1 MRKGIIVLAAAL
13 SMLSAQSLTDLYDEA
28 ENSPQ
33 YISRAEMIDSQSA
46 TAEAERYDDGWSAG
60 ADLAGAYPKDGSSSG
75 GEFALSVG
83 KEFNLERSAL
93 GSFMRFNK
101 EYAKLRKKVEL
112 NRIKARIFRLYGEYC
127 IEREALAAQ
136 KELAAIYAMMLKQID
151 TGVRFGEFDAS
162 KALMAHMALENLN
175 LKIVETQSR
184 TRKIE
189 GEISSIIFFD
199 KNRAVCS
206 RWNYDLNYLLNPKNS
221 AFYPMLGL
229 KEKRS
234 KEELALSRS
243 RVPKI
248 GVSAS
253 YSDEIDTR
261 RATIGISIPLSFG
274 KRSEAQ
280 RMAAMHAYAAA
291 RSEAEA
297 IRRAFKSA
305 SEALRE
311 RLDLYNMRV
320 REFESSIKLT
330 ADTLIEQSRMRFKA
344 GEESLLSMLKAAETK
359 LQMIE
364 TLIALKTKRHDAV
377 AEFIENYAVDPKGV
391 TR

>member
-1 MRKGIIVLAAAL
+1 
-13 SMLSAQSLTDLYDEA
+13 
-28 ENSPQ
+28 
-33 YISRAEMIDSQSA
+33 
-46 TAEAERYDDGWSAG
+46 
-60 ADLAGAYPKDGSSSG
+60 
-75 GEFALSVG
+75 
-83 KEFNLERSAL
+83 
-93 GSFMRFNK
+93 MRFDK

-136 KELAAIYAMMLKQID
+136 KELAAIYTQMLKQID

-189 GEISSIIFFD
+189 GEISSVVFFD
-199 KNRAVCS
+199 RSRAVCS
-206 RWNYDLNYLLNPKNS
+206 VWSYDLNYLLNPENS

-261 RATIGISIPLSFG
+261 RATLGISIPLSFG
-274 KRSEAQ
+274 KKSEAE
-280 RMAAMHAYAAA
+280 RMAAMHAYSAAK
-291 RSEAEA
+291 SEAEA
-297 IRRAFKSA
+297 MRRAYKS
-305 SEALRE
+305 SSDALRE
-311 RLDLYNMRV
+311 RLDLYNTRV